1 LVPGSELIGMGIDV
15 KVGLDLNALR
25 RSCMRLRQVETMVL
39 PDVNGV
45 KSYSV
50 PSWQIARR
58 LFKADLTTK
67 VFDSVQESLFDLAAS
82 AAVQF
87 SVGMFS
93 GEASAKVEIT
103 KAADKTTY
111 LSSTKLDV
119 QLVHLVSA
127 KFVPEDLNQDML
139 AEFNALPTT

>member
-1 LVPGSELIGMGIDV
+1 MCVCVCACVCVCVRVCACVCVCVCAAPIVTTDTDLRVNELANPLVPGSELIGMGIDI

-87 SVGMFS
+87 SVGMPSF
-93 GEASAKVEIT
+93 A
-103 KAADKTTY
+103 
-111 LSSTKLDV
+111 
-119 QLVHLVSA
+119 
-127 KFVPEDLNQDML
+127 
-139 AEFNALPTT
+139 